1 MKITLTDLDGIAFE
15 IDTLLISAITRLTGC
30 TAITVDDEEI
40 RVKETPEQI
49 SGKCL
54 RRTDDEEFE

>member
-15 IDTLLISAITRLTGC
+15 IDTRLISAIIRLTDC
-30 TAITVDDEEI
+30 TVITIDGEEV
-40 RVKETPEQI
+40 RVQETPEQI

-54 RRTDDEEFE
+54 RRDNDEEFE

>member
-15 IDTLLISAITRLTGC
+15 IDTRLITAIKRLTDC
-30 TAITVDDEEI
+30 TAITIDGEEV
-40 RVKETPEQI
+40 RVQETPEQI

-54 RRTDDEEFE
+54 RRDNDEEFE

>member
-15 IDTLLISAITRLTGC
+15 IDTRLITAIKRLTDC
-30 TAITVDDEEI
+30 TAITIDGEEV
-40 RVKETPEQI
+40 RVQETPEQI

-54 RRTDDEEFE
+54 RRNDDEEFE

>member
-15 IDTLLISAITRLTGC
+15 IDTRLISAITRLTDC
-30 TAITVDDEEI
+30 TAITIDGEEI

-49 SGKCL
+49 AGKVL
-54 RRTDDEEFE
+54 RRNEDEEFE

>member
-15 IDTLLISAITRLTGC
+15 IDTRLITAIKRLTDC
-30 TAITVDDEEI
+30 TAITIDGEKV
-40 RVKETPEQI
+40 RVQETPEQI

-54 RRTDDEEFE
+54 RRDNDEEFE